1 MEVEIDYDKLDVA
14 SIMDQVKK
22 AAAAKPPDPGRDETE
37 AMVPAA
43 GPASSS
49 GGGASFGPPPEGPPG
64 LKQKLKAKALKA
76 MAPFFPV
83 IRLFA
88 LPLHEELKAL
98 ARELDTTNRRLD
110 TRFDGLART
119 SDDRFKDLDR
129 AMEYVKLLHTL
140 NHNLVVEI
148 TKLRIEMD
156 GLKSKARILEKD
168 MESADRRERALEA
181 RLLQ

>member
-1 MEVEIDYDKLDVA
+1 MEVEIDYDNIDVA

-22 AAAAKPPDPGRDETE
+22 VAASRPPEPDREEPDS
-37 AMVPAA
+37 PAA
-43 GPASSS
+43 PSGYPPPA
-49 GGGASFGPPPEGPPG
+49 GGGPPAGPPRSGPPG
-64 LKQKLKAKALKA
+64 FKQKLKAKALKA

-98 ARELDTTNRRLD
+98 TRELDTTNRRLD
-110 TRFDGLART
+110 TRFDGLAMT
-119 SDDRFKDLDR
+119 ADDRFKDLDR
-129 AMEYVKLLHTL
+129 AMEYIKLLHTL
-140 NHNLVVEI
+140 SHSLIVEV
-148 TKLRIEMD
+148 TKLRIELD

-168 MESADRRERALEA
+168 MESADRRERALET